1 MLLNEIVVDSLTLNL
16 LEPVYI
22 VRKKMTRIRYE
33 HLDAATGPSSCQQML
48 NLILMKVD
56 PEIHSTHAFS

>member
-16 LEPVYI
+16 LKPVYI

-48 NLILMKVD
+48 NLIDESRSRNTL
-56 PEIHSTHAFS
+56 HSCI